1 MLWLPRRTPLLAGVF
16 FVALSAV
23 TATSATPAEGPGIKT
38 GSVLSVAGLGKGT
51 APLDGPWQ
59 FHLGD
64 NPAYAQPQTADSA
77 GSNGWEQL
85 TADQPWGAQGHR
97 SYTGYAWYRKH
108 LSLSAAAGASPE
120 FYLLFQR
127 VDDVYEVYWNGQLVG
142 HYGSFPPD
150 PTYPYARSPQIMH
163 LGPPRDGVLAI
174 RAWKAPLD
182 SFDSGFQGGLNAVP
196 AVGSLQA
203 VKADKTVLDYT
214 WLRGRQYYFAQE
226 SLYGLVML
234 LSLLAWMRDRSQRLL
249 LAMAAFSGSPVIAMF
264 LVGLRLPFSF
274 NFALGWLQPVL
285 ALQDIGLWFLLLYL
299 LDLAGN
305 RRLARLTGILAVIT
319 LVSTSLDGL
328 LTINDWSQPSI
339 TVTAQWADAIL
350 TAIFTLLEL
359 YPLVLV
365 AFALRKRLDSSRW
378 LLAAAAFLAGML
390 SVLRIALQQG
400 SRFTNWTIGNKLT
413 TPMFYINGNAF
424 TPQTIAN
431 TFLLIAII
439 YAVFRYMRETSRRQ
453 GAIEQELKSA
463 RELQQILIPESLP
476 ELPGFAVTSAYRPAQ
491 EVGGDFFQ
499 IIPLEGEY
507 SGSTLI
513 LLGDVSGKGLKAAM
527 TVSLIVGAARTAARF
542 TPHPAGVLAELNTR
556 LHGRMQGGFTTCLA
570 MRLSPD
576 GTCTMATAGHPGPFL
591 NLREFELPG
600 ALPLG
605 VLSNPTYKEE
615 SITLHEGDHF
625 SLYTDGLLEARN
637 PSGEIFSFERLD
649 ALFCSRPNAA
659 EATQAAV
666 NFGQDDDITVLTLTR
681 LASGAR
687 STTEFTTPSFAPA

>member
-1 MLWLPRRTPLLAGVF
+1 MLRLPRRTPLLAGVV

-23 TATSATPAEGPGIKT
+23 TARSATPAEGSGIKT
-38 GSVLSVAGLGKGT
+38 GSILAIAGLGKGA

-64 NPAYAQPQTADSA
+64 DPSYALPQTADSA
-77 GSNGWEQL
+77 GGNGWEQL
-85 TADQPWGAQGHR
+85 TANQPWGAQDHR
-97 SYTGYAWYRKH
+97 SYTGFAWYRKH

-120 FYLLFQR
+120 FYLFIR
-127 VDDVYEVYWNGQLVG
+127 RIEDVYEVYWNGQFVG
-142 HYGSFPPD
+142 HYGNFPPD
-150 PTYPYARSPQIMH
+150 PSYLYSQSRPDR
-163 LGPPRDGVLAI
+163 PPRPGARRRPCHPCLESAA
-174 RAWKAPLD
+174 RLLRFRPPGRLQRRPL
-182 SFDSGFQGGLNAVP
+182 
-196 AVGSLQA
+196 VGSLQA
-203 VKADKTVLDYT
+203 VTAEKTALDYT

-234 LSLLAWMRDRSQRLL
+234 LSLLAWIRDRSQRLL

-305 RRLARLTGILAVIT
+305 RRLARLTGILAIIT

-413 TPMFYINGNAF
+413 SPMFYINGNAF

-439 YAVFRYMRETSRRQ
+439 YAVFRYMRETSSPPGR
-453 GAIEQELKSA
+453 IEQELKSA

-507 SGSTLI
+507 AGSTLI

-527 TVSLIVGAARTAARF
+527 TVSLIVGAARTAAKF

-591 NLREFELPG
+591 NQRQFELPG

-605 VLSNPTYKEE
+605 VLPNPTYKEE

-637 PSGEIFSFERLD
+637 PSGEIFSFDRLD

-681 LASGAR
+681 LASR
-687 STTEFTTPSFAPA
+687 RPSTTEFTTPSFAPA